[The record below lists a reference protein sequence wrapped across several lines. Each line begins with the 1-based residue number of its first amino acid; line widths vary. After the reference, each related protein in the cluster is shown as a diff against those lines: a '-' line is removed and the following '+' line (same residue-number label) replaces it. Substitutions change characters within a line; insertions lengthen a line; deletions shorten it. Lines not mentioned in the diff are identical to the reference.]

1 MPAAVPNTSTLA
13 LTNATFP
20 YVLKLAQ
27 HGARE
32 AILRDDGVRDG
43 VNTYEGTLTCEAV
56 AASQKRSWKPVR
68 DLLTHELIA

>member
-1 MPAAVPNTSTLA
+1 MPASVPNTSTLA

-20 YVLKLAQ
+20 YVMKLAQ

-32 AILRDDGVRDG
+32 AILRDDGIGDG

-56 AASQKRSWKPVR
+56 AVSQKKGWKPVR
-68 DLLTHELIA
+68 EILGSELVA

>member
-1 MPAAVPNTSTLA
+1 STLA

-32 AILRDDGVRDG
+32 AILRDDGIRDG

-56 AASQKRSWKPVR
+56 AKSQNKSWKPVR
-68 DLLTHELIA
+68 DILSRELIA